1 MLRTA
6 YTYNTFATREREG
19 ERERIRICDVRALA
33 ERFSRGVQI
42 NYFLQ
47 ARDSDRPSSLRDV
60 GNEDEVIQRKLG
72 IALVIFSTDFRPFD
86 DSTSFYTV
94 RVFRHSPRTTPVGY
108 LRLPER
114 RIGTRT
120 TGCAR
125 LIRESK
131 LSCIIHYTP
140 SLFFSLSSGSVPHH
154 LLNRKLLE
162 FSLSSL
168 KGKFIALMVFTLRR
182 KVHGVRCDQCSGSG
196 KCATIDR

>member
-1 MLRTA
+1 MYLFVTLQIIHIIHSR
-6 YTYNTFATREREG
+6 RERTDPYA
-19 ERERIRICDVRALA
+19 RRALA

-60 GNEDEVIQRKLG
+60 DNEDEVIQRKLG

-140 SLFFSLSSGSVPHH
+140 SLFFSRSPVSVPRH
-154 LLNRKLLE
+154 LLNRELLE
-162 FSLSSL
+162 FSLSFL
-168 KGKFIALMVFTLRR
+168 KGKFIALMVFTL
-182 KVHGVRCDQCSGSG
+182 
-196 KCATIDR
+196 

>member
-1 MLRTA
+1 MIFKFLINSRYKDTYVCISLLRTD
-6 YTYNTFATREREG
+6 YTYNMFRD
-19 ERERIRICDVRALA
+19 ERERIRMRRALA

-60 GNEDEVIQRKLG
+60 GNEDEVIQRKVG
-72 IALVIFSTDFRPFD
+72 IALVIFSSDFRPFD

-140 SLFFSLSSGSVPHH
+140 SLFFSLSPVSVPPP
-154 LLNRKLLE
+154 
-162 FSLSSL
+162 SSPL
-168 KGKFIALMVFTLRR
+168 PAIF
-182 KVHGVRCDQCSGSG
+182 
-196 KCATIDR
+196 

>member
-1 MLRTA
+1 MCVSLCYVQIIHIIRS
-6 YTYNTFATREREG
+6 RD
-19 ERERIRICDVRALA
+19 ERERIRMRRALA

-72 IALVIFSTDFRPFD
+72 IALVIFSTDFRLFD

-108 LRLPER
+108 LRLPGR

-140 SLFFSLSSGSVPHH
+140 SLFFSLSPVSLPPRH

-162 FSLSSL
+162 FSLSFL
-168 KGKFIALMVFTLRR
+168 KGKFIALMVFTLWR
-182 KVHGVRCDQCSGSG
+182 KVHDVRCDQCSGSG
-196 KCATIDR
+196 KRAAMDR

>member
-1 MLRTA
+1 MR
-6 YTYNTFATREREG
+6 
-19 ERERIRICDVRALA
+19 RALA

-140 SLFFSLSSGSVPHH
+140 SLFLSVSRLRSPATFWIGNFWNSLCRFWRG
-154 LLNRKLLE
+154 N
-162 FSLSSL
+162 LSRLWYSHYEE
-168 KGKFIALMVFTLRR
+168 KSMMFGATNVQDPENALPWTVKRIW
-182 KVHGVRCDQCSGSG
+182 CSN
-196 KCATIDR
+196 IIVMHI

>member
-1 MLRTA
+1 MR
-6 YTYNTFATREREG
+6 
-19 ERERIRICDVRALA
+19 RALA

-47 ARDSDRPSSLRDV
+47 ARDSGRPSSLRDV

-140 SLFFSLSSGSVPHH
+140 SLFFSLSPVSVPRH

-162 FSLSSL
+162 FSLCRFWRGNLSRLWYSHYEEKSTIFGATNVQDSENSL
-168 KGKFIALMVFTLRR
+168 PWTVLNVSDAL
-182 KVHGVRCDQCSGSG
+182 
-196 KCATIDR
+196 I